1 MSLAAIASAAMRPQ
15 DWPTSIWVLLLTG
28 LAYAVGA
35 LTYRPSF
42 PRNAPRLFKGYPV
55 VGTPRFFSDRGTF
68 LAEGRRLATSGNWS
82 FYFGKKRLVGLSG
95 VDGRRLFFES
105 RDLDF
110 SKGYGALLNATPE
123 INLSS
128 GDRSSEDDF
137 SAKFNR
143 TLVRLLRKDVLSD
156 RLHLLVSDA
165 QHTMDE
171 LAARVDPASSAF
183 GTSDP
188 FEDMYRLVFQ
198 LTVRTVGC
206 DEVAEDP
213 ALLQRVLRI
222 FEGIDGAATATK
234 IMFPWM
240 PTVGHLQRVVSGAKM
255 YRILEGVIRER
266 KARGVA
272 GNDALQFLM
281 DNGDSTI
288 EMVAF
293 LVGALFAGLINSGIN
308 AAYLLCFLA
317 GDAHWYAEFR
327 REVDGVIARR
337 RRSDEQAADEV
348 LAGMTM
354 DEWEAE
360 FPLIDLGLRETIRH
374 TITGC
379 GFRYNGSG
387 RDLPIGKSGEI
398 VPRDAYAVYQFD
410 STHMDPDFFPE
421 PSRWD
426 PGRYLPGREEDKKD
440 PHAFIGWGTGRHPCL
455 GIRFAKLEMAVT
467 TAMFL
472 ARFDFHL
479 ADADGNKMDRVPE
492 DSIDRNQH
500 SAAKP
505 RKKLFLKFKPRT

>member
-1 MSLAAIASAAMRPQ
+1 MSVAAVASAVLRPQ
-15 DWPTSIWVLLLTG
+15 DWPMAVWVLLLTG

-35 LTYRPSF
+35 LVRQPSL
-42 PRNAPRLFKGYPV
+42 PSNAPRLFKGYPV
-55 VGTPRFFSDRGTF
+55 VGVPRFFSERGTF
-68 LAEGRRLATSGNWS
+68 LNEGRRLARSGNWS
-82 FYFGKKRLVGLSG
+82 FYFGKKSLVGVGG
-95 VDGRRLFFES
+95 VEGRRLFFES

-110 SKGYGALLNATPE
+110 AKGYGALLNATPE

-128 GDRSSEDDF
+128 GERSSDDNF
-137 SAKFNR
+137 DVKFNR
-143 TLVRLLRKDVLSD
+143 TLVRLLRKDVLSQ

-165 QHTMDE
+165 RRTMDD
-171 LAARVDPASSAF
+171 LAARIAPGCEF

-198 LTVRTVGC
+198 LTVRMVGC

-213 ALLQRVLRI
+213 ALLRRVLTI

-240 PTVGHLQRVVSGAKM
+240 PTVGHLRRVVSGAKM
-255 YRILEGVIRER
+255 YRILEGLIRER
-266 KARGVA
+266 KARGVPRD
-272 GNDALQFLM
+272 DALQFLI

-293 LVGALFAGLINSGIN
+293 LVGALFAGLINTGIN

-317 GDAHWYAEFR
+317 GDAHWYGEFR

-337 RRSDEQAADEV
+337 RRSEDQTADEI

-360 FPLIDLGLRETIRH
+360 FPLIDLGLKEVIRH
-374 TITGC
+374 TLTGC
-379 GFRYNGSG
+379 GFRYNASG
-387 RDLPIGKSGEI
+387 RDLPIGKTGE
-398 VPRDAYAVYQFD
+398 VLPRDAYVVYQFD
-410 STHMDPDFFPE
+410 STHMDPDFFKD

-455 GIRFAKLEMAVT
+455 GMRFAKLEMAIT

-472 ARFDFHL
+472 ARFDFYL
-479 ADADGNKMDRVPE
+479 ADADGNKMDGVPE
-492 DSIDRNQH
+492 DSVDRNMH

-505 RKKLFLKFKPRT
+505 KKKMFLKFKPRT